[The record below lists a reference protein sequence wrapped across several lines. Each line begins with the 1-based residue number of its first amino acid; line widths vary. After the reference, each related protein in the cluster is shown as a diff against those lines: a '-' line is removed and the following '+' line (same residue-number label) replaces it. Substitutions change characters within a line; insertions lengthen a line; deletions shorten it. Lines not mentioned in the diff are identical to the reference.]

1 MSDNSDAPE
10 RKSRMKKTDN
20 AVIAQGSLDLTP
32 REAKIVSLGADIRTE
47 PPKKAEY
54 LHTVLCQVGMPR
66 KRVEGLSFER
76 KSGKASL
83 LITAGQMNN
92 GSEWVQQCVPYGT
105 RPRLALVHICSEATR
120 LKSPLIPIGRSIRDF
135 MTRLNIDPNGRNF
148 ASFRQQMNALSA
160 CQMQLAY
167 GRRNMTAKP
176 IDTYDAWL
184 GNQEP
189 HEESIIRLSP
199 RFYEELQDSAVP
211 LDPRAIEALQN
222 SSLALD
228 LYTWLA
234 HRLWRVRDP
243 KGDEVFWSNL
253 REQFGQEYNG
263 THAERDFKR
272 SFMTALQ
279 LVRAVY
285 PTARV
290 ERTDMAFRLLPSP
303 APIPR
308 ERIVVDFG
316 KASGSAT

>member
-1 MSDNSDAPE
+1 MSDDATPE
-10 RKSRMKKTDN
+10 GKPRTKQTEN
-20 AVIAQGSLDLTP
+20 PLAVQGSLDLTA
-32 REAKIVSLGADIRTE
+32 REAKIVSLGADIRAE
-47 PPKKAEY
+47 PPRRAEY

-66 KRVEGLSFER
+66 KKIDGLSFER

-92 GSEWVQQCVPYGT
+92 GDEWVQQCVPYGS

-135 MTRLNIDPNGRNF
+135 MVRLNIHPNGQNF
-148 ASFRQQMNALSA
+148 ARFRQQMNALSA

-176 IDTYDAWL
+176 IDMYDAWL

-189 HEESIIRLSP
+189 REESVIRLSP

-243 KGDEVFWSNL
+243 NGDEVFWSNL
-253 REQFGQEYNG
+253 REQFGQEYVGAN
-263 THAERDFKR
+263 ADKDFKR
-272 SFMTALQ
+272 SFLTALQ

-308 ERIVVDFG
+308 EKVVVDFG
-316 KASGSAT
+316 KAPDPAR